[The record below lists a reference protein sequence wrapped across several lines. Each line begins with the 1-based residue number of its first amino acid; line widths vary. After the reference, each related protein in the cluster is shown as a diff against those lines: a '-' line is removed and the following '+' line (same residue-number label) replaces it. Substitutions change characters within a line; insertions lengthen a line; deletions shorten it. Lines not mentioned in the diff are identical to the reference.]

1 MTKKTK
7 NKKQTNQIFKEQ
19 DIQNQPIN
27 FVNHL
32 GSADPAHLSFGQ
44 RSEYLGQALGIAK
57 TLSPQGLHHLIDQVL
72 IKQNTVSLS
81 ATKPQILAKD
91 KKSKL
96 QDQYLLNKIQ
106 PMLDKF
112 DNLGLDYLRI
122 HLRDMAY
129 NLGQEL
135 KEKMLFKRFEI
146 RMLEKFQI
154 LQKFAQNLYP
164 AISVEIKDFLDKNEI
179 HLQIWDKNAQNNPNQ
194 ILKNIILNTKSKI
207 VTVLQHNSNQNNEL
221 QTVSLH
227 DNNFTQRIHSLL
239 KEAESGLSVFDSV
252 S

>member
-1 MTKKTK
+1 MTNKTK
-7 NKKQTNQIFKEQ
+7 NKSSQIFKEQ
-19 DIQNQPIN
+19 DIQNQPIS
-27 FVNHL
+27 FVSKL
-32 GSADPAHLSFGQ
+32 GFEDPAHLTFGQ

-72 IKQNTVSLS
+72 IKQNTVSVS

-135 KEKMLFKRFEI
+135 KDKMLFKRFEI
-146 RMLEKFQI
+146 RMLEKFQA
-154 LQKFAQNLYP
+154 LQNFALNLYP
-164 AISVEIKDFLDKNEI
+164 SISIEIKDFLDKNEI
-179 HLQIWDKNAQNNPNQ
+179 HLQIWNKDDQDQPNQ
-194 ILKNIILNTKSKI
+194 ALKNIILNTKTKM
-207 VTVLQHNSNQNNEL
+207 VTFLHLDKNSENQM
-221 QTVSLH
+221 QTLSLH
-227 DNNFTQRIHSLL
+227 DNNFTERIYTFFKEIEAGSSLIQNI
-239 KEAESGLSVFDSV
+239 S
-252 S
+252 